1 MKPELFKG
9 EIEITMV
16 VKKRFPANA
25 TIGEIERELLK
36 KGWEIVQVYKVKE
49 V

>member
-1 MKPELFKG
+1 MKPEPLK

-16 VKKRFPANA
+16 VKKRFPAKV
-25 TIGEIERELLK
+25 TLGEIERELLR
-36 KGWEIVQVYKVKE
+36 KGWEIVQIYEVKE